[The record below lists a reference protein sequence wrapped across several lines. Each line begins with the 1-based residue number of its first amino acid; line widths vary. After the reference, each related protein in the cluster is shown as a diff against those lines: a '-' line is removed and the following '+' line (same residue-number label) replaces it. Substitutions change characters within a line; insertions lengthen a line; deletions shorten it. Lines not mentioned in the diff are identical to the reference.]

1 MDLRNKRILVT
12 GGNGFLGKHLV
23 TKLKAKDP
31 KDDHD
36 YDHKPT
42 QGDIDIAE
50 GANRGRRLAKEA
62 RLRAAG
68 KPPVNHQIAH
78 KHSDGYKHGFV
89 DPPGK
94 MNSPLDS
101 YANPKFVDTESG
113 RKAEVMA
120 SQIMLEGAIKKFN
133 DPGIKAKRQAN
144 RAKRIEKRA
153 TSKSE
158 RLIKRADKRDERNM
172 GNTGTRDSN
181 DPSYARINPYAPNEK
196 VKAYNAKTD
205 KIRAKAG
212 TKKTELEAKAKVM
225 QSKSDANKMI
235 AEEKAKY
242 SGMTQNQIYLQ
253 KERERKNK
261 RNYNFAF
268 KTIQIPKT

>member
-1 MDLRNKRILVT
+1 MKKGIILP
-12 GGNGFLGKHLV
+12 GIFGKILS
-23 TKLKAKDP
+23 KAYPKAKDP

-42 QGDIDIAE
+42 QGDIDIVE
-50 GANRGRRLAKEA
+50 GANRGKRLAKEA

-78 KHSDGYKHGFV
+78 KHSDGSKHGFV
-89 DPPGK
+89 NPPGK

-144 RAKRIEKRA
+144 RSKRIEKRA

-158 RLIKRADKRDERNM
+158 RLIKRADARDERSDNKSDIRTYPS
-172 GNTGTRDSN
+172 GSTRVLRSGDTYDN
-181 DPSYARINPYAPNEK
+181 FMD
-196 VKAYNAKTD
+196 KTA

-253 KERERKNK
+253 KEREKNNK
-261 RNYNFAF
+261 TRNTNTFSGYRSY
-268 KTIQIPKT
+268 KIKP

>member
-1 MDLRNKRILVT
+1 MKKGIILP
-12 GGNGFLGKHLV
+12 GIFGKILS
-23 TKLKAKDP
+23 KAYPKAKDP

-50 GANRGRRLAKEA
+50 GVNRGRRLAKEA

-78 KHSDGYKHGFV
+78 KHSDGSKHGFV

-133 DPGIKAKRQAN
+133 DPGIKAKRQK
-144 RAKRIEKRA
+144 KR
-153 TSKSE
+153 SE
-158 RLIKRADKRDERNM
+158 RKIKRADARELRQAEKFKD
-172 GNTGTRDSN
+172 GTNRSDNGYGLLGQLPKSVKK
-181 DPSYARINPYAPNEK
+181 SRYEK
-196 VKAYNAKTD
+196 KTAKLKTD
-205 KIRAKAG
+205 AV
-212 TKKTELEAKAKVM
+212 EL
-225 QSKSDANKMI
+225 SNKSDANKMI

-268 KTIQIPKT
+268 KTIQIPK

>member
-1 MDLRNKRILVT
+1 MKKGIILPGIFGT
-12 GGNGFLGKHLV
+12 ILSKAYP
-23 TKLKAKDP
+23 KAKDP

-78 KHSDGYKHGFV
+78 KHSDGSKHGFV

>member
-1 MDLRNKRILVT
+1 MKKGIILP
-12 GGNGFLGKHLV
+12 GIFGKILS
-23 TKLKAKDP
+23 KAYPKAKDP

-42 QGDIDIAE
+42 QGDIDIVE
-50 GANRGRRLAKEA
+50 GANKGRRLAKEA

-78 KHSDGYKHGFV
+78 KHSDGSKHGFV

-133 DPGIKAKRQAN
+133 DPGIKAKRQK
-144 RAKRIEKRA
+144 KR
-153 TSKSE
+153 SE
-158 RLIKRADKRDERNM
+158 RKIKRADARELRQAEKFKD
-172 GNTGTRDSN
+172 GTNRSDNGYGLLGQLPKSVKK
-181 DPSYARINPYAPNEK
+181 SRYEK
-196 VKAYNAKTD
+196 KTAKLKTD
-205 KIRAKAG
+205 AVK
-212 TKKTELEAKAKVM
+212 L
-225 QSKSDANKMI
+225 SNKSDANKMI

-253 KERERKNK
+253 KERENK
-261 RNYNFAF
+261 VNNNNKVVSMFSLSKDMKKLARTKKQIKSDKLFGRN
-268 KTIQIPKT
+268 

>member
-1 MDLRNKRILVT
+1 MKKGIILP
-12 GGNGFLGKHLV
+12 GIFGKILS
-23 TKLKAKDP
+23 KAYPKAKDP

-78 KHSDGYKHGFV
+78 KHSDGSKHGFV

-253 KERERKNK
+253 KEREKKNNNTTSDMFSGYRK
-261 RNYNFAF
+261 Y
-268 KTIQIPKT
+268 Q